1 MPKGPSGQQF
11 EPGPPKWVPMVPA
24 VVGMAL
30 GTTVLLRYHVLRPT
44 ILIIA
49 AGLFFLF
56 GCAAALWSRHAKRS

>member
-1 MPKGPSGQQF
+1 
-11 EPGPPKWVPMVPA
+11 MVPA